1 MPSIYNSHLSAI
13 RESFSED
20 LDNAG
25 EVLYFKNYVNDL
37 ERVYYAREYK
47 IKWENTEDR
56 MCAQIEELFFDYS
69 GKK

>member
-1 MPSIYNSHLSAI
+1 MYGDGVKLACTP
-13 RESFSED
+13 ED

-69 GKK
+69 GKNKLTF